1 MRERRTRRLRVCR
14 RKKEEKEVLASGKG
28 EGKREVVSVCLHAL
42 RVRIAREQGTGKSVR
57 GERRGERECG
67 GSVLSDTSWRGER
80 GVVRGEGKGV
90 KKKKKVIWG
99 GFQGRTSC
107 QGEGQR
113 CEESPG
119 TREHAG
125 EEDISCRRNIRRPF
139 KT

>member
-28 EGKREVVSVCLHAL
+28 GGKREVVSVCLHAL
-42 RVRIAREQGTGKSVR
+42 RVRRAREQGTGKSVR

-90 KKKKKVIWG
+90 KKKKKKSSGVDFKAG
-99 GFQGRTSC
+99 QAVREKGRGVRSHR
-107 QGEGQR
+107 GRGSMLEK
-113 CEESPG
+113 
-119 TREHAG
+119 
-125 EEDISCRRNIRRPF
+125 